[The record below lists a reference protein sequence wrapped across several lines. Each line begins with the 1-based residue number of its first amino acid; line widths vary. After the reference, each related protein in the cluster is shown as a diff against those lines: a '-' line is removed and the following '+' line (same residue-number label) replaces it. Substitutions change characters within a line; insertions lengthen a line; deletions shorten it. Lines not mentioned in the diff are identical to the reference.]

1 MPMPAE
7 PRFHTMKTAA
17 GIAPVPA
24 PAPRPFLSAGSRAW
38 RTLVRDRYA
47 LAGGLGVL
55 IFVGLALLAPLVA
68 PYHPNYQHPQGLSP
82 IGAPSAPGHEF
93 LFGTDLLGRDLL
105 SRVIWGTRVSLAV
118 GIVSTLV
125 ALVTALAVGL
135 TAGYSRGVVRTVLIW
150 ITNAVLSFPSLLL
163 MLALVSVL
171 PRGIWV
177 VIFVLSVFAWAY
189 PARVIYGEVLSVTQR
204 EFVDAARA
212 IGAGPLRIAIH
223 HVLPQLIPLVVVYFT
238 LRVPATI
245 LAEASLSFLG
255 LGVQPPTASWGSI
268 IYEGARAYRSA
279 PWIFLFPGAI
289 IACAVVSFNLLG
301 DGLRDALDPTS
312 GVRRRGA
319 G

>member
-1 MPMPAE
+1 VNIRVRAAQPA
-7 PRFHTMKTAA
+7 TAA
-17 GIAPVPA
+17 
-24 PAPRPFLSAGSRAW
+24 PRQAALSSSGRAW
-38 RTLVRDRYA
+38 RTLKRDRYA
-47 LAGGLGVL
+47 LAGGIGVAL
-55 IFVGLALLAPLVA
+55 FVAIAVLAPHVA
-68 PYHPNYQHPQGLSP
+68 PHDPNFQFPEGLSP
-82 IGAPSAPGHEF
+82 LGAPLAPSPAF

-118 GIVSTLV
+118 GVISTFA
-125 ALVTALAVGL
+125 ALILALAVGVS
-135 TAGYSRGVVRTVLIW
+135 AGYFHGPVRTVLIW

-177 VIFVLSVFAWAY
+177 VVFVLSVFAWAY
-189 PARVIYGEVLSVTQR
+189 PARVFYGEVLSVSQR

-212 IGAGPLRIAIH
+212 VGAGSLRILLRHI
-223 HVLPQLIPLVVVYFT
+223 VPQLVPLLVVYFT

-279 PWIFLFPGAI
+279 PWIFFFPGAV
-289 IACAVVSFNLLG
+289 IAVAVLSFNLLG
-301 DGLRDALDPTS
+301 DGLRDAFDPTS
-312 GVRRRGA
+312 GARRQGA
-319 G
+319 P